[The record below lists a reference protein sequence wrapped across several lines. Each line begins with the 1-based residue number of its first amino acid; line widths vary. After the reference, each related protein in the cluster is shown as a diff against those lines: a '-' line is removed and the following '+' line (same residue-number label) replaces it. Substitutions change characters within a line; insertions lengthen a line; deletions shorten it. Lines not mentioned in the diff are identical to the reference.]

1 MSYESNFK
9 NLLNNWKPQY
19 ITNAGLYEF
28 TECSFVETITDST
41 RYNYY
46 RNYFSGI
53 EPVSKSKRG
62 GYRVDHTGKRSH
74 ELYIEPGY
82 AHREFFDQRG
92 LSDAA
97 KKLLTD
103 ELKAKAIDILT
114 RKINIDTLNLFHYS
128 YEKYKIDT
136 IRGSDLKVFSYSK
149 KWIKSKVA
157 SPDSISKNYIDI
169 HVTRE
174 KSFDSLTTD
183 EKRAL
188 ILEELLIR
196 RIDRQLSFNEK
207 VNIGDRVYVI
217 SFKYNEELF
226 SNYVVCSAESKK
238 VVLDYFFKDIQLEL
252 KN

>member
-1 MSYESNFK
+1 MRLAVINKIKHAGLLIIVFLFSTLSLSSFSQNSPYIYEHGVPIVSYESNFK

-92 LSDAA
+92 LPDEA

-103 ELKAKAIDILT
+103 ELKAEAIDILT
-114 RKINIDTLNLFHYS
+114 REINIDTMSLFHYS
-128 YEKYKIDT
+128 YEKPK
-136 IRGSDLKVFSYSK
+136 
-149 KWIKSKVA
+149 
-157 SPDSISKNYIDI
+157 
-169 HVTRE
+169 
-174 KSFDSLTTD
+174 
-183 EKRAL
+183 L
-188 ILEELLIR
+188 IP
-196 RIDRQLSFNEK
+196 
-207 VNIGDRVYVI
+207 
-217 SFKYNEELF
+217 
-226 SNYVVCSAESKK
+226 
-238 VVLDYFFKDIQLEL
+238 
-252 KN
+252 